1 MTDSGECGLNQIAGV
16 DTLTML
22 GGKVE
27 ECHDF
32 GSILLQGRR
41 RPRVFGLIGFDE
53 QQQFNQIR
61 RQPSNTPNT
70 RFSHSSEIASLCSHA
85 TQPKDGLFLLYLMG
99 S

>member
-53 QQQFNQIR
+53 QIEGLLRILFGLGL
-61 RQPSNTPNT
+61 PNVVD
-70 RFSHSSEIASLCSHA
+70 RGF
-85 TQPKDGLFLLYLMG
+85 GLWP
-99 S
+99 